1 MILTSDQ
8 IHSLVESHARRV
20 VANMGI
26 DELRAYAIEKT
37 ISEFFDYTG
46 NIDIHTEESIFND
59 MLKQEFGDT
68 DSVFELMIG
77 DGIPEDVADK
87 VIQHYMK

>member
-46 NIDIHTEESIFND
+46 NIDIHTEETIFYD
-59 MLKQEFGDT
+59 MLEQESGDT
-68 DSVFELMIG
+68 DSVFEFMVG

-87 VIQHYMK
+87 VIQHYME

>member
-8 IHSLVESHARRV
+8 IHSLAEFHARRV

-26 DELRAYAIEKT
+26 GELRAYAIEKT